1 MQLLIN
7 NHDQTMERRVLRT
20 LLFLSPDSP
29 LIELKEAFT

>member
-1 MQLLIN
+1 MKLLIT
-7 NHDQTMERRVLRT
+7 NHDQTVKRRVLRT